1 MTIGVEYLNSLLEEN
16 RDEGIYRCKREIFTD
31 PRLFDL
37 EMKHIFEGNWLYLA
51 HESQIPQKNDYITL
65 QMGRQPVF
73 ISRNKDGVL
82 NAFLNACSH
91 RGAML
96 CRHKRGNKSSY
107 TCPFHGWT
115 FNNSGKLLKVKDP
128 AGAGYP
134 SSFNCEGSHDLTKVA
149 RFESYRGFLFGSL
162 SPDVVPLVEHLG
174 ESAKIID
181 MIVDQSPDGLEV
193 LRGSSSYLYE
203 GNWKLT
209 AENGADGYH
218 VSSVH
223 WNYAATQNQRK
234 ERQSGDS
241 NPTMSAGGWA
251 KSGGGFY
258 SFDKGH
264 MLLWT
269 RWANPEDRPLY
280 ERRDELAKDFGQA
293 RADWMIGHSRNL
305 CLYPNV
311 YLMDQFSS
319 QIRIAR
325 PISVNQTEITI
336 YCIAPVGESAEARAR
351 RIRQY
356 EDFFNVSG
364 MATPDDLEEFR
375 SCQVGYQ
382 GSTTAWNDMSR
393 GAEHW
398 VEGADEAA
406 LEIDLHPLLSGVR
419 TEDEGLF
426 VQQHKYWQDTMLQAV
441 AVEQSGKIPAREVQ

>member
-1 MTIGVEYLNSLLEEN
+1 
-16 RDEGIYRCKREIFTD
+16 
-31 PRLFDL
+31 
-37 EMKHIFEGNWLYLA
+37 
-51 HESQIPQKNDYITL
+51 
-65 QMGRQPVF
+65 
-73 ISRNKDGVL
+73 
-82 NAFLNACSH
+82 
-91 RGAML
+91 
-96 CRHKRGNKSSY
+96 
-107 TCPFHGWT
+107 
-115 FNNSGKLLKVKDP
+115 
-128 AGAGYP
+128 
-134 SSFNCEGSHDLTKVA
+134 
-149 RFESYRGFLFGSL
+149 FGSL
-162 SPDVVPLVEHLG
+162 NADVVPLAEHLG

-193 LRGSSSYLYE
+193 LRGSSSYIYE

-234 ERQSGDS
+234 ERQSGDA

-280 ERRDELAKDFGQA
+280 ERRDQLVSDFGQA
-293 RADWMIGHSRNL
+293 RADWMIGNSRNL

-336 YCIAPVGESAEARAR
+336 YCIAPVGESAEARAL

-375 SCQVGYQ
+375 SCQIGYQ
-382 GSTTAWNDMSR
+382 GSATAWNDMSR

-398 VEGADEAA
+398 VEGPDEAA
-406 LEIDLHPLLSGVR
+406 LEIDLQPLLSGVR

-426 VQQHKYWQDTMLQAV
+426 VEQHKYWQDTMLQAV
-441 AVEQSGKIPAREVQ
+441 AAEQAGKIPAREVQ